1 MKLLKAAALSLV
13 SGLCF
18 ISTQAADA
26 ADYGLSVRTWFASV
40 DGKVQK
46 GTVLDF
52 KDNLGIENKKLMS
65 VGLILGEEGK
75 FQFDYDDFSFD
86 GTKNSPTSYTFD
98 GVAYS
103 PADKVK
109 ATTDL
114 TYVAAKWLPTYNAKS
129 DRNFSWLFGVS
140 HSKIKTSLEAPGK
153 NAGQT
158 FKSFAPIVGAR
169 YEIGATKPTS
179 YYGEIAASITSGSKY
194 SYNFEAGIK
203 RNISE
208 KAGFV
213 TGYRY
218 LAAKADSDAEYAKI
232 SLSGPFAQL
241 NYHF

>member
-1 MKLLKAAALSLV
+1 MKSSKAAALLLV
-13 SGLCF
+13 FGLCL
-18 ISTQAADA
+18 ISTQAAYA
-26 ADYGLSVRTWFASV
+26 ADFGVSVRTWFPS
-40 DGKVQK
+40 
-46 GTVLDF
+46 LD
-52 KDNLGIENKKLMS
+52 DLGMENKNLTSFDFSFGKPGKLE
-65 VGLILGEEGK
+65 I
-75 FQFDYDDFSFD
+75 DYDSFSFD
-86 GTKNSPTSYTFD
+86 GTRDPAAGYTFD

-103 PADKVK
+103 PADRVK

-140 HSKIKTSLEAPGK
+140 HSKIKTSLEASGK
-153 NAGQT
+153 NTGET

-194 SYNFEAGIK
+194 SYDIEAGIK

-213 TGYRY
+213 AGYRY

-232 SLSGPFAQL
+232 SLSGPFVQL